1 MKIVK
6 KSILTALA
14 ISAMIAASPAVAQNV
29 KIGFIGGFTGPIEN
43 LVPPIFEGAKLAVA
57 HINEQGGVL
66 GQTLE
71 LISSDGGCDSTLG
84 ASAADKLV
92 NTDQVTAIVGAVC
105 SGETIAAASNAAIP
119 GNVTIVSP
127 SASSPAVTT
136 VEDNDLLFR
145 VSPSDSY
152 QGDVLAR
159 LILSKGITTIA
170 VSYINNDYGKGLAD
184 AVVASYIANGG
195 TVAASEGH
203 EEGKADYRAEVGSLA
218 ATGADTLVVLA
229 YASGSGQTILRQA
242 TEGGDFANYVFGD
255 GMIDDALM
263 TGIDAASIEG
273 AFASPPGAPDGPGAA
288 IFAEAAAAAGL
299 DPTAIFSPQAY
310 DAAFMVALAIEK
322 NGSADREGVSAALR
336 SIASAPGEVILPGE
350 WEKAVAL
357 IAAGKDINYEG
368 AGGAQDFD
376 ENGDVAGTYNE
387 QKIENGAFVTV
398 GPAS

>member
-1 MKIVK
+1 MQNLK
-6 KSILTALA
+6 KSILTALT
-14 ISAMIAASPAVAQNV
+14 IGAMVAASPAIAQNV
-29 KIGFIGGFTGPIEN
+29 KIGFIGGFTGPIEA
-43 LVPPIFEGAKLAVA
+43 LVPPIFEGAKLAVSD
-57 HINEQGGVL
+57 INAQGGVL

-71 LISSDGGCDSTLG
+71 MISADGACDSTAG

-92 NTDQVTAIVGAVC
+92 NTDQVIAIVGAVC
-105 SGETIAAASNAAIP
+105 SGETISAASNAAIP

-159 LILSKGITTIA
+159 MILSKGIDTIA

-184 AVVASYIANGG
+184 AVVASFEANGG
-195 TVAASEGH
+195 TVTASEGH
-203 EEGKADYRAEVGSLA
+203 EEGKADYRAEIGSLA
-218 ATGADTLVVLA
+218 ASGADTLVLLA
-229 YASGSGQTILRQA
+229 YANGSGQTILRQA
-242 TEGGDFANYVFGD
+242 TEGADFVNYVFGD
-255 GMIDDALM
+255 GMIDDGLM
-263 TGIDAASIEG
+263 DGIDASAVEG
-273 AFASPPGAPDGPGAA
+273 AFATPPGAPDGPGAA

-310 DAAFMVALAIEK
+310 DAAFMIALAIEK
-322 NGSADREGVSAALR
+322 NGSTDREGVNVALR
-336 SIASAPGEVILPGE
+336 EIASAPGEIILPGE

-387 QKIENGAFVTV
+387 QVVQNGVFVTV
-398 GPAS
+398 GPAK

>member
-1 MKIVK
+1 MQILK
-6 KSILTALA
+6 KTLLTA
-14 ISAMIAASPAVAQNV
+14 IAVAALGAATPTMAQNV

-43 LVPPIFEGAKLAVA
+43 LVPPIFEGSKLAVA

-84 ASAADKLV
+84 ASAAYKLV

-159 LILSKGITTIA
+159 LILSKGIDTIA

-184 AVVASYIANGG
+184 AVVASFEANGG

-218 ATGADTLVVLA
+218 ATGADTLVILA

-242 TEGGDFANYVFGD
+242 TEGGDFVNYVFGD

-263 TGIDAASIEG
+263 TGIDAAAIEG

-288 IFAEAAAAAGL
+288 IYAEAAAAAGL

-336 SIASAPGEVILPGE
+336 SIASAPGEIILPGE

-387 QKIENGAFVTV
+387 QKVENGVFVTV

>member
-184 AVVASYIANGG
+184 AVVASYVANGG

-387 QKIENGAFVTV
+387 QRIENGAFVTV

>member
-1 MKIVK
+1 MQILK
-6 KSILTALA
+6 KTLLTA
-14 ISAMIAASPAVAQNV
+14 IAVAALGAATPTMAQNV

-43 LVPPIFEGAKLAVA
+43 LVPPIFEGSKLAVA

-159 LILSKGITTIA
+159 LILSKGIDTIA

-184 AVVASYIANGG
+184 AVVASFEANGG

-218 ATGADTLVVLA
+218 ATGADTLVILA
-229 YASGSGQTILRQA
+229 YASGSGQTILK
-242 TEGGDFANYVFGD
+242 
-255 GMIDDALM
+255 
-263 TGIDAASIEG
+263 
-273 AFASPPGAPDGPGAA
+273 AA
-288 IFAEAAAAAGL
+288 ISSTTFSA
-299 DPTAIFSPQAY
+299 TA
-310 DAAFMVALAIEK
+310 
-322 NGSADREGVSAALR
+322 
-336 SIASAPGEVILPGE
+336 
-350 WEKAVAL
+350 
-357 IAAGKDINYEG
+357 
-368 AGGAQDFD
+368 
-376 ENGDVAGTYNE
+376 
-387 QKIENGAFVTV
+387 
-398 GPAS
+398 